1 MVDEAGAHQGVA
13 QALVCPPR
21 QVQPENMCALHQ
33 IGGQLGFLQHGC
45 RLPVADSIGDFT
57 AGLKKIFGL
66 LELVNKTLFYIV

>member
-33 IGGQLGFLQHGC
+33 IGGQLGFLQHAC
-45 RLPVADSIGDFT
+45 TFPVADSNEDFT
-57 AGLKKIFGL
+57 VGLTKKFGR
-66 LELVNKTLFYIV
+66 